1 MCIEADMSE
10 QTAQADAA
18 ANGATEK
25 QRLAH
30 KRGFMN
36 KDECAAFLGIKK
48 RTLEKYMAER
58 QIPFIRL
65 SQKLV
70 LFHLDDVMASLR
82 ERSR

>member
-1 MCIEADMSE
+1 MSE
-10 QTAQADAA
+10 QTAQTDAPA
-18 ANGATEK
+18 KGEIAE
-25 QRLAH
+25 H
-30 KRGFMN
+30 HVPCKRGFMN

-70 LFHLDDVMASLR
+70 LFHLDDVMAALR

>member
-1 MCIEADMSE
+1 MSE
-10 QTAQADAA
+10 QTTQICSAVDDGSAKHRFRR
-18 ANGATEK
+18 E
-25 QRLAH
+25 
-30 KRGFMN
+30 RGLMN

-70 LFHLDDVMASLR
+70 LFHLDDVMAALR
-82 ERSR
+82 GRSR